1 MRECRFYIGGR
12 EKSRRIDYRQGER
25 SVSRR
30 KESGI
35 DERDRVQERNVGERY
50 RSGSGAEVERLL
62 LKARNVSKNM
72 TFPTGLDFRKYSD
85 EELTAML
92 VEAREASKHARKR
105 GRVMGIVAA
114 HRLKQMRTLLM
125 YEELATWRRENGFD
139 REMEG
144 EESCFTGHRSL
155 PPTPQEYYASLWCEV
170 NALKDAISMPLQL
183 LKLINAI
190 EQDTLSDEE
199 YATLKRCMEKR
210 VRETAQV
217 TAVTRD
223 HTVQPCSPC
232 SPNPDRP
239 SGVLCN
245 LENEGTMSQE
255 LEELTSSSTSTG
267 LNTPGQL
274 SPPNEGVWETG
285 RITADSFLT
294 AGVNSS
300 QGGKTPSPPERS
312 TSTRTFAD
320 IVSTAAIQENRRLKT
335 FNELNK
341 PFDPGGRGEKA
352 PPWNAAVPLPFYSC
366 GKAGRLLVCLLC
378 LFFCFPKLLI
388 YPGETYQQA
397 ERRGSW
403 TPIKSLIY
411 ATGGQALSRLL
422 PYLKMAMT
430 SNARFDR
437 SANTL
442 G

>member
-1 MRECRFYIGGR
+1 
-12 EKSRRIDYRQGER
+12 
-25 SVSRR
+25 
-30 KESGI
+30 
-35 DERDRVQERNVGERY
+35 
-50 RSGSGAEVERLL
+50 
-62 LKARNVSKNM
+62 M

-92 VEAREASKHARKR
+92 VEAVEASKHARKR

-125 YEELATWRRENGFD
+125 YEELATWRRDNGFD
-139 REMEG
+139 RVEDVD
-144 EESCFTGHRSL
+144 HRSL
-155 PPTPQEYYASLWCEV
+155 PPTPEQYYAGLWLEV

-183 LKLINAI
+183 LKLMNAI

-223 HTVQPCSPC
+223 NTVQPGSPC

-255 LEELTSSSTSTG
+255 LEELTSTSTSTG

-285 RITADSFLT
+285 RIIADGILT

-300 QGGKTPSPPERS
+300 QGGRTPSPPERA
-312 TSTRTFAD
+312 TKMVTAAD
-320 IVSTAAIQENRRLKT
+320 IPLAAATPPKRRHKT
-335 FNELNK
+335 SSELNK

-352 PPWNAAVPLPFYSC
+352 PPWNAAVPLPFFSW
-366 GKAGRLLVCLLC
+366 GEAVRLLVCL
-378 LFFCFPKLLI
+378 
-388 YPGETYQQA
+388 
-397 ERRGSW
+397 
-403 TPIKSLIY
+403 
-411 ATGGQALSRLL
+411 GQ
-422 PYLKMAMT
+422 
-430 SNARFDR
+430 
-437 SANTL
+437 

>member
-1 MRECRFYIGGR
+1 MRECRFYIGGK
-12 EKSRRIDYRQGER
+12 EKSRRIEYRQGER

-114 HRLKQMRTLLM
+114 HRLKQMKTLLM

-183 LKLINAI
+183 LQLINAI
-190 EQDTLSDEE
+190 EQDKLSDEE

-223 HTVQPCSPC
+223 HAVQHCSPC
-232 SPNPDRP
+232 SPNPDTP
-239 SGVLCN
+239 SDVCFN

-255 LEELTSSSTSTG
+255 MEEPTSSSASTG

-285 RITADSFLT
+285 RIIADGILT
-294 AGVNSS
+294 AGVDSS
-300 QGGKTPSPPERS
+300 KGGNISSPMESTERA
-312 TSTRTFAD
+312 TRMVTVAD
-320 IVSTAAIQENRRLKT
+320 IFSTAAIQENRRLKT

-341 PFDPGGRGEKA
+341 PFDPGGRGEQA
-352 PPWNAAVPLPFYSC
+352 PPWKAAVPLPFFSWSD
-366 GKAGRLLVCLLC
+366 AGRLLVCLSGAELRG
-378 LFFCFPKLLI
+378 FFCVSSMLCFFLFSQI
-388 YPGETYQQA
+388 
-397 ERRGSW
+397 
-403 TPIKSLIY
+403 ID
-411 ATGGQALSRLL
+411 LSR
-422 PYLKMAMT
+422 
-430 SNARFDR
+430 
-437 SANTL
+437 
-442 G
+442 

>member
-1 MRECRFYIGGR
+1 M
-12 EKSRRIDYRQGER
+12 
-25 SVSRR
+25 
-30 KESGI
+30 
-35 DERDRVQERNVGERY
+35 QERNVGERY

-62 LKARNVSKNM
+62 LNARNVSNKM
-72 TFPTGLDFRKYSD
+72 TFPIVGVNFMKYSD

-92 VEAREASKHARKR
+92 VETGEASKHARKR

-255 LEELTSSSTSTG
+255 LEELTSSTINSTG

-300 QGGKTPSPPERS
+300 QGGRTPSPTERS
-312 TSTRTFAD
+312 ASTRFFAD
-320 IVSTAAIQENRRLKT
+320 IFSTAAIQENRRLKT

-403 TPIKSLIY
+403 TPIKSLMY

>member
-1 MRECRFYIGGR
+1 
-12 EKSRRIDYRQGER
+12 
-25 SVSRR
+25 
-30 KESGI
+30 
-35 DERDRVQERNVGERY
+35 
-50 RSGSGAEVERLL
+50 
-62 LKARNVSKNM
+62 M

-92 VEAREASKHARKR
+92 VEAVEASKHARKR

-125 YEELATWRRENGFD
+125 YEELATWRRDNGFD
-139 REMEG
+139 RVEDVD
-144 EESCFTGHRSL
+144 HRSL
-155 PPTPQEYYASLWCEV
+155 PPTPEQYYAGLWLEV

-183 LKLINAI
+183 LKLMNAI

-223 HTVQPCSPC
+223 NTVQPCSLC

-245 LENEGTMSQE
+245 LENEDKMDPGI
-255 LEELTSSSTSTG
+255 EELTSSSTSTG

-274 SPPNEGVWETG
+274 SPPNEGVWESG
-285 RITADSFLT
+285 RIIADGILT

-300 QGGKTPSPPERS
+300 QGGRTPSPPERA
-312 TSTRTFAD
+312 TRMVTAAD
-320 IVSTAAIQENRRLKT
+320 IPLAAATPPKRRHKT
-335 FNELNK
+335 SSELNK

-352 PPWNAAVPLPFYSC
+352 PPWNAAVPLPFFSW
-366 GKAGRLLVCLLC
+366 GEAVRLLVCL
-378 LFFCFPKLLI
+378 
-388 YPGETYQQA
+388 
-397 ERRGSW
+397 
-403 TPIKSLIY
+403 
-411 ATGGQALSRLL
+411 GQ
-422 PYLKMAMT
+422 
-430 SNARFDR
+430 
-437 SANTL
+437 

>member
-1 MRECRFYIGGR
+1 M
-12 EKSRRIDYRQGER
+12 
-25 SVSRR
+25 
-30 KESGI
+30 
-35 DERDRVQERNVGERY
+35 
-50 RSGSGAEVERLL
+50 
-62 LKARNVSKNM
+62 
-72 TFPTGLDFRKYSD
+72 GLDFRKYSD

-92 VEAREASKHARKR
+92 VEAVEASKHARKR

-125 YEELATWRRENGFD
+125 YEELATWRRDNGFD

-170 NALKDAISMPLQL
+170 NALKDAILMPLQL
-183 LKLINAI
+183 LKLMNAI

-199 YATLKRCMEKR
+199 YATIKRCMEKR

-223 HTVQPCSPC
+223 HAVQHCSPC

-245 LENEGTMSQE
+245 LENNEGEMDPRMKE
-255 LEELTSSSTSTG
+255 LEELTSSSASTG
-267 LNTPGQL
+267 LNTPGQQC
-274 SPPNEGVWETG
+274 PPNEGVWETG
-285 RITADSFLT
+285 RIIADGILT
-294 AGVNSS
+294 AGVDSGKGGNISS
-300 QGGKTPSPPERS
+300 PMESTERA
-312 TSTRTFAD
+312 TRMVTAAD
-320 IVSTAAIQENRRLKT
+320 IPLAAATPPKRRHKTSSEENKQ
-335 FNELNK
+335 
-341 PFDPGGRGEKA
+341 FDPGGRGEQA
-352 PPWNAAVPLPFYSC
+352 PPWNAAVPLPFIFLWRSWEASC
-366 GKAGRLLVCLLC
+366 SFSMLC
-378 LFFCFPKLLI
+378 FFCFPKLLI

-403 TPIKSLIY
+403 TPIKSLMY

-422 PYLKMAMT
+422 PYPKMAMT

>member
-1 MRECRFYIGGR
+1 
-12 EKSRRIDYRQGER
+12 
-25 SVSRR
+25 
-30 KESGI
+30 
-35 DERDRVQERNVGERY
+35 
-50 RSGSGAEVERLL
+50 
-62 LKARNVSKNM
+62 M
-72 TFPTGLDFRKYSD
+72 TFPIVGVDFRKYSD

-92 VEAREASKHARKR
+92 VETGEASKHARKR

-155 PPTPQEYYASLWCEV
+155 PPTPQEYYASLWLEV

-183 LKLINAI
+183 LKLFNAI

-300 QGGKTPSPPERS
+300 QGGRTPSPPERS
-312 TSTRTFAD
+312 TSTRMVAR
-320 IVSTAAIQENRRLKT
+320 ISSTAATPPKRRHKTSSEENKQ
-335 FNELNK
+335 
-341 PFDPGGRGEKA
+341 FDPGGRGEQA
-352 PPWNAAVPLPFYSC
+352 PPWKAAVPLLFFSWSD
-366 GKAGRLLVCLLC
+366 AGRLLVCLSGAELRGFFSCSFSMLC
-378 LFFCFPKLLI
+378 FFCFPKLLI

-403 TPIKSLIY
+403 TPIKPLMY
-411 ATGGQALSRLL
+411 ETGGQALSRIL

>member
-1 MRECRFYIGGR
+1 
-12 EKSRRIDYRQGER
+12 
-25 SVSRR
+25 
-30 KESGI
+30 
-35 DERDRVQERNVGERY
+35 
-50 RSGSGAEVERLL
+50 
-62 LKARNVSKNM
+62 M

-92 VEAREASKHARKR
+92 VEAAEASKHARKR

-114 HRLKQMRTLLM
+114 HRVKQMRTLLM

-170 NALKDAISMPLQL
+170 NGLKDAISMPLQL
-183 LKLINAI
+183 LKLFNAI

-223 HTVQPCSPC
+223 NTVQPCSLC

-255 LEELTSSSTSTG
+255 LEELTSTSTSTG
-267 LNTPGQL
+267 LKHTRTAKSPERGGMGDWTNNRRRHFDRRREFKSRGKNSVTPGTSDEDGNGCRHPFGSCYPAKTKAQDIQRTEQAVR
-274 SPPNEGVWETG
+274 PRWKRREGP
-285 RITADSFLT
+285 AL
-294 AGVNSS
+294 
-300 QGGKTPSPPERS
+300 ERGC
-312 TSTRTFAD
+312 TSTF
-320 IVSTAAIQENRRLKT
+320 
-335 FNELNK
+335 
-341 PFDPGGRGEKA
+341 
-352 PPWNAAVPLPFYSC
+352 
-366 GKAGRLLVCLLC
+366 
-378 LFFCFPKLLI
+378 LF
-388 YPGETYQQA
+388 
-397 ERRGSW
+397 
-403 TPIKSLIY
+403 
-411 ATGGQALSRLL
+411 
-422 PYLKMAMT
+422 
-430 SNARFDR
+430 
-437 SANTL
+437 L